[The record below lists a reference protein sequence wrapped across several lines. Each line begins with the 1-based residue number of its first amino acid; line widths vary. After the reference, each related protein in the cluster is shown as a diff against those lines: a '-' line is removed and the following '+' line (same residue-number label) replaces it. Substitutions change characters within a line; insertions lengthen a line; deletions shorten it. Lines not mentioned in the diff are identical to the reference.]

1 MLFSDYLG
9 MNEYSDDFVSES
21 SIIEEMRAMPI
32 IPCEDDALDGCM
44 KVAYESTVNFNKILE
59 AMAKDELAYV
69 QENGV
74 EMVYEAGKVAQ
85 YWEKVQAWINNVWQK
100 VVGVIQKAID
110 TISTLPAYAWY
121 KANKKKIQKLP
132 ATFKFEKEDDMPEVW
147 FYNTDLTPMEE
158 GLAKYADAYVN
169 SKIGMPISKMMDMDA
184 VRNLVSSNPDKVKA
198 AQDVEKKEF
207 KVGYFN
213 EVLDRGLKA
222 NNNANGGTM
231 KLATARNFNKAFGN
245 HIDISDFDGFAKESI
260 KIFRIGDQKY
270 KAEDVDVKAASKII
284 TTAADAKQKVRK
296 VYAATEKQFAEWKK
310 QIKQAK
316 AKSEKQHAFKKKSE
330 DYSLCLKVMN
340 YGVSCIRM
348 CTSVNQALLR
358 AHLSAIM
365 GETYT
370 NRSLLAAAISQYD
383 FPDNDDKETKST
395 TESFLA
401 SLEF

>member
-32 IPCEDDALDGCM
+32 IPCEEDALDGCM

-132 ATFKFEKEDDMPEVW
+132 ATFKFEKEEDRPEV
-147 FYNTDLTPMEE
+147 YEYYTTVNSSEHKLYDI
-158 GLAKYADAYVN
+158 ANNYVN
-169 SKIGMPISKMMDMDA
+169 AKLGISIFDMTDMDKVRNFISKD
-184 VRNLVSSNPDKVKA
+184 RNSADKISQGVDKR
-198 AQDVEKKEF
+198 EF
-207 KVGYFN
+207 KAGYFN
-213 EVLDRGLKA
+213 AILDDGVPH
-222 NNNANGGTM
+222 GT
-231 KLATARNFNKAFGN
+231 K
-245 HIDISDFDGFAKESI
+245 IDNVNDFDGFSKEAI
-260 KIFRIGDQKY
+260 KIFRSSEKIKTVSFNVAD
-270 KAEDVDVKAASKII
+270 ESKII
-284 TTAADAKQKVRK
+284 TDAKKSKQDVRK
-296 VYAATEKQFAEWKK
+296 VYAVTEKQFAEWKK

-316 AKSEKQHAFKKKSE
+316 AKSEKQHAFKKRSE

-340 YGVSCIRM
+340 CGVSCIRM
-348 CTSVNQALLR
+348 CTSVSQALLR

-365 GETYT
+365 GSTYT
-370 NRSLLAAAISQYD
+370 AKARLAAAISQYD
-383 FPDNDDKETKST
+383 FSDNDDKETKST

>member
-32 IPCEDDALDGCM
+32 IPCEEDALDGCM
-44 KVAYESTVNFNKILE
+44 RVAYESTVNFNKILE

-85 YWEKVQAWINNVWQK
+85 YWEKVQDWINNVWQK

-132 ATFKFEKEDDMPEVW
+132 ATFQFKKEEDQPEVYE
-147 FYNTDLTPMEE
+147 YNIETSIVEE
-158 GLAKYADAYVN
+158 KLYVLANAYVGATAGIN
-169 SKIGMPISKMMDMDA
+169 ISDMMNMDK
-184 VRNLVSSNPDKVKA
+184 VRNVIASDRDKVK
-198 AQDVEKKEF
+198 QITDNVDKKEF
-207 KVGYFN
+207 KVGFFN
-213 EVLDRGLKA
+213 QILKA
-222 NNNANGGTM
+222 GIKKGAEQINAN
-231 KLATARNFNKAFGN
+231 
-245 HIDISDFDGFAKESI
+245 DFDGFSKEAI
-260 KIFRIGDQKY
+260 KIFRSSEK
-270 KAEDVDVKAASKII
+270 VKTSSFNVKEAASII
-284 TTAADAKQKVRK
+284 TDAKSAKQAVRK
-296 VYAATEKQFAEWKK
+296 VYAITENKFATWKK
-310 QIKQAK
+310 EIKQAK

-330 DYSLCLKVMN
+330 DYSMCLKLMN

-365 GETYT
+365 GSTYT
-370 NRSLLAAAISQYD
+370 AKARLAAAISQYD
-383 FPDNDDKETKST
+383 FPDKDDDNTTST

>member
-32 IPCEDDALDGCM
+32 IPCEEDALDGCM

-132 ATFKFEKEDDMPEVW
+132 AEFKFEKEDDQPEV
-147 FYNTDLTPMEE
+147 YTYSTEIKSVEKDLSGVADRYVKSQI
-158 GLAKYADAYVN
+158 GL
-169 SKIGMPISKMMDMDA
+169 PISEMMDMDA
-184 VRNLVSSNPDKVKA
+184 VRNLVSSNPDKVKT
-198 AQDVEKKEF
+198 AQEVEKKDF
-207 KVGYFN
+207 KVGFFN
-213 EVLDRGLKA
+213 DILINGQKDTENISYGKAKTQIKDDLLKA
-222 NNNANGGTM
+222 N
-231 KLATARNFNKAFGN
+231 
-245 HIDISDFDGFAKESI
+245 DFDGFAKESI
-260 KIFRIGDQKY
+260 KIFRSPEKTKY
-270 KAEDVDVKAASKII
+270 TTANVKVLSSKI
-284 TTAADAKQKVRK
+284 TDAKDAKQKVRK
-296 VYAATEKQFAEWKK
+296 VYAATEKQFATWKK

-316 AKSEKQHAFKKKSE
+316 AKSEKQHAFKKRSE
-330 DYSLCLKVMN
+330 DYSMCLKVMN

-365 GETYT
+365 GETYSART
-370 NRSLLAAAISQYD
+370 LLAAAISQYD
-383 FPDNDDKETKST
+383 FPDKDDKETST

>member
-32 IPCEDDALDGCM
+32 IPCEEDALDGCM
-44 KVAYESTVNFNKILE
+44 RVAYESTVNFNKILE

-132 ATFKFEKEDDMPEVW
+132 DTFKFEKEDDRPEV
-147 FYNTDLTPMEE
+147 YEYYTQES
-158 GLAKYADAYVN
+158 DAEKALSKTANEYVKN
-169 SKIGMPISKMMDMDA
+169 KVGIGIDEMMDMDK
-184 VRNLVSSNPDKVKA
+184 VRGIISSNPDKVKQ
-198 AQDVEKKEF
+198 AQELEKTEF
-207 KVGYFN
+207 KAGFFN
-213 EVLDRGLKA
+213 AIIKSGIRHGAKPINVR
-222 NNNANGGTM
+222 
-231 KLATARNFNKAFGN
+231 
-245 HIDISDFDGFAKESI
+245 DFDGFSKEAI
-260 KIFRIGDQKY
+260 KLFRSDEKL
-270 KAEDVDVKAASKII
+270 KTAEIDKVKEVKVIV
-284 TTAADAKQKVRK
+284 DAKYAKQAVRK
-296 VYAATEKQFAEWKK
+296 VYAITEKQFAEWKK
-310 QIKQAK
+310 LIKQAK

-330 DYSLCLKVMN
+330 DYSMCLKLMN

-358 AHLSAIM
+358 AHLSAII
-365 GETYT
+365 GSTYT
-370 NRSLLAAAISQYD
+370 AKARLAAAISQYD
-383 FPDNDDKETKST
+383 FPDDDDKETKST

>member
-32 IPCEDDALDGCM
+32 IPCKEDALDGCM

-121 KANKKKIQKLP
+121 KANKRKIEKLP
-132 ATFKFEKEDDMPEVW
+132 DTFKFEKEDDQPETYQYYVENSTAEEQL
-147 FYNTDLTPMEE
+147 YNIAND
-158 GLAKYADAYVN
+158 YV
-169 SKIGMPISKMMDMDA
+169 KTKVGIGISEMMDMDK
-184 VRNLVSSNPDKVKA
+184 VRNIVASSPDEVKK
-198 AQDVEKKEF
+198 AQETEKTEF
-207 KVGYFN
+207 KAGFFN
-213 EVLDRGLKA
+213 EIIKKGIRQGA
-222 NNNANGGTM
+222 NAINV
-231 KLATARNFNKAFGN
+231 R
-245 HIDISDFDGFAKESI
+245 DFDGFSKESI
-260 KIFRIGDQKY
+260 KLFRS
-270 KAEDVDVKAASKII
+270 AEKEKTTSFNKKDEVKLIV
-284 TTAADAKQKVRK
+284 DAKSAKQSVRK
-296 VYAATEKQFAEWKK
+296 IYAITEKQFAVWKK

-316 AKSEKQHAFKKKSE
+316 AKSEKQHAFKKRSE
-330 DYSLCLKVMN
+330 DYSMCLKVMN

-365 GETYT
+365 GSTYT
-370 NRSLLAAAISQYD
+370 AKTRLAAAISQYD
-383 FPDNDDKETKST
+383 FPDKDKDDKDKTTSTST